1 MNGLLIYLLKASAV
15 TALLY
20 ACYFLLMR
28 KETCFGLNRAI
39 LLLIAV
45 CAFVVPLLPSPVP
58 VPTTAHSLVAVAT
71 SEVGREPDAERKPEV
86 FVAGETNDSPHGIS
100 ERPAPGLSWAGLL
113 LLAYSVGVLFL
124 LVKMFRE
131 AIVTIRLILGRKTLK
146 HGKCRLIVVPDD
158 TTACSL
164 GRYVVISQ
172 RDFEYNSHE
181 ILTHED
187 AHRRFGHLF
196 DSLFLNL
203 CQVVLWF
210 DPFIWLIRRDM
221 REIHEFQA
229 DRYVLGQGIER
240 RSYQMLV
247 IRKCVG
253 EKLFA
258 QATGFHGDCSVKRRI
273 RMMGR
278 VRSRSGWKALAY
290 VPLLFVTALAF
301 GRPVGTD
308 GLHSGTSPFVRGEN
322 RIPKDWFAAGTRV
335 EAYRIGIDPDETKD
349 GKPTVAIRR
358 DTDVPGDGFGT
369 LMQQCLPSEY
379 AGKRVRMSGYMKS
392 QDVAGWAGFW
402 FRIDGQGARPLAFD
416 NMHGRAV
423 RGTTGWKK
431 YEIVLDVPQQATNL
445 AYGALLDGTGFRSL
459 LRDGR
464 SQRAGHR
471 PMSGENGRSVGSS

>member
-1 MNGLLIYLLKASAV
+1 MNELLIYLLEASAV

-58 VPTTAHSLVAVAT
+58 VPTTAHSPVAVAT
-71 SEVGREPDAERKPEV
+71 SEVGRKPDAERKPEI

-172 RDFEYNSHE
+172 RDFEYNSQE

-229 DRYVLGQGIER
+229 DRYVLGQGVER

-358 DTDVPGDGFGT
+358 DT
-369 LMQQCLPSEY
+369 
-379 AGKRVRMSGYMKS
+379 
-392 QDVAGWAGFW
+392 GFW

-445 AYGALLDGTGFRSL
+445 AYGALLDGTGKIWFSDL
-459 LRDGR
+459 SFEVVD
-464 SQRAGHR
+464 
-471 PMSGENGRSVGSS
+471 RSVATTNESGWDALPKPSNLDFSE

>member
-20 ACYFLLMR
+20 ACYFLLMK

-58 VPTTAHSLVAVAT
+58 VPTTAHSPVAVAT

-290 VPLLFVTALAF
+290 VPLLFVTALIFQLEPNQFVERTGSIA
-301 GRPVGTD
+301 GH
-308 GLHSGTSPFVRGEN
+308 LHSFGG
-322 RIPKDWFAAGTRV
+322 
-335 EAYRIGIDPDETKD
+335 RIGYRRTGSRRERESR
-349 GKPTVAIRR
+349 PT
-358 DTDVPGDGFGT
+358 G
-369 LMQQCLPSEY
+369 
-379 AGKRVRMSGYMKS
+379 
-392 QDVAGWAGFW
+392 
-402 FRIDGQGARPLAFD
+402 
-416 NMHGRAV
+416 
-423 RGTTGWKK
+423 
-431 YEIVLDVPQQATNL
+431 
-445 AYGALLDGTGFRSL
+445 
-459 LRDGR
+459 
-464 SQRAGHR
+464 
-471 PMSGENGRSVGSS
+471 